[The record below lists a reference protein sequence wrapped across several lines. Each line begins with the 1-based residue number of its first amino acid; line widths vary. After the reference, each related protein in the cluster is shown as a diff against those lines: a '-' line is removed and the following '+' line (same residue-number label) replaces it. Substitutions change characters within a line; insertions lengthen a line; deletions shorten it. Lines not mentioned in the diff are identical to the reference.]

1 MALLQS
7 ERQAIECFLL
17 AGKLLMQNGAETYRA
32 EDTMQ
37 RMAFS
42 QGYIEAKSFV
52 TTTGIM
58 FSAGYN
64 YPTNIEQIEK
74 RAIDLEK
81 IARINAISRK
91 LTAHQMTLEEAYETL
106 KYIEQANFFLSRVWQ
121 FLFAAIAS
129 GCYVILFQ
137 GSFVDMP
144 AATVAGG
151 LGYLTLL
158 VFNRTIKVKLF
169 AEFFA
174 ALVVGLVAV
183 LAVKTGLG
191 LEINKIIISAVMPLV
206 PGVAIT
212 NAVRDLTAGHLVSG
226 MTKGVEGCLTALAIG
241 SGIAVILSF

>member
-1 MALLQS
+1 MQS
-7 ERQAIECFLL
+7 
-17 AGKLLMQNGAETYRA
+17 GDETFRT
-32 EDTMQ
+32 EDTML

-42 QGYIEAKSFV
+42 QGYTEAKSYV

-58 FSAGYN
+58 FSAGYD
-64 YPTNIEQIEK
+64 YPTKIEQIEK
-74 RAIDLEK
+74 RALDLEK
-81 IARINAISRK
+81 IARINAVSRK

-106 KYIEQANFFLSRVWQ
+106 KYIEQANFFLNRVWQ
-121 FLFAAIAS
+121 IFFAAIAS

-137 GSFVDMP
+137 GTFVDMP

-151 LGYLTLL
+151 LGYLALL
-158 VFNRTIKVKLF
+158 FFNRTIQVKIF

-191 LEINKIIISAVMPLV
+191 LELNKIIISAVMPLV

-212 NAVRDLTAGHLVSG
+212 NAVRDLTAGHFVSG
-226 MTKGVEGCLTALAIG
+226 ISKGVEGCLTALAIG